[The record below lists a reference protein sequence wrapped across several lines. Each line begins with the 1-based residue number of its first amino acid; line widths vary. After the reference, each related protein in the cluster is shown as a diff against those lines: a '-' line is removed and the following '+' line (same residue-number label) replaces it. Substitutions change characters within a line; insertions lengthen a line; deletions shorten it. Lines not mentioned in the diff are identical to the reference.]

1 MLVPHIYLYGHCK
14 EAIQLYQKAF
24 GATVHTII
32 EDDEHRLI
40 IHAEIEIHNQLLMLN
55 DTGGDLDFSRSGGGY
70 QLSVQFDNEDDL
82 AATYSILV
90 EGAAIILSMQA
101 TEYSVCVVRFIDQ
114 FDVRWAL
121 WV

>member
-32 EDDEHRLI
+32 EDNEHKLI
-40 IHAEIEIHNQLLMLN
+40 VHAEIEIHHQLLMLN
-55 DTGGDLDFSRSGGGY
+55 DTGGDLDFSQSGGY

-82 AATYSILV
+82 LAAYSILM
-90 EGAAIILSMQA
+90 EGATIIFSMQA
-101 TEYSVCVVRFIDQ
+101 TEYSVCVVRFIDR